1 MASENSNR
9 NCFSVVKPI
18 FERQLQDGTKEK
30 QESDIRYYGIDEAN
44 DETVKMKPLSQDD
57 VQKIYDYVVSIKT
70 LNNGNYE
77 VENIIK
83 EEASA
88 FFSGQKTA
96 EEVAEL
102 IQNRVTTYLNEN
114 S

>member
-1 MASENSNR
+1 MLYILIVLAVLVI
-9 NCFSVVKPI
+9 FSLLI
-18 FERQLQDGTKEK
+18 G
-30 QESDIRYYGIDEAN
+30 YYVFSN

-57 VQKIYDYVVSIKT
+57 VRKIYDYVLSIKT